1 MNWLECEEI
10 EAVPG
15 KMGGAPVIKGTRVEP
30 DTILT
35 DYELGSPIEEIQ
47 QSFPTVPA
55 ATIRRLIAFADQHQP
70 VL

>member
-15 KMGGAPVIKGTRVEP
+15 KMGGALVVKGTRVEP

-35 DYELGSPIEEIQ
+35 DYQLGSPIEEIHEN
-47 QSFPTVPA
+47 FPTVPA
-55 ATIRRLIAFADQHQP
+55 ATIRRLIAFANQHQP